1 MSAHLSQFEPAR
13 DVPDAAPIRRA
24 VIIAS
29 TQRSGSSL
37 LGHYLEKTGAFGVPL
52 EYFNQ
57 SNLAH
62 WRKRFEFA
70 NIEQFLDRIEP
81 LRTSPGG
88 IFSIKSHYFQLREV
102 GSISSLFAR
111 YGDCRFVRITRRNL
125 LQQAISRTVAQQTG
139 VWISG
144 QPETGQPRYDAS
156 LIAANLRAL
165 SRQHEQWSL
174 AFAITGTDFLPVEYE
189 DLVADPGTTIRR
201 IANFCDVPLSD
212 SAIPDAPPIKPQT
225 RSMSAEWAERYL
237 QERTEADEPILF
249 GRYPFG
255 DAARD
260 MARALRDRLSRPG
273 RAEQWPASPNLA
285 SDDES
290 D

>member
-13 DVPDAAPIRRA
+13 DVANAAPIRRA

-62 WRKRFEFA
+62 WRKRFDFA
-70 NIEQFLDRIEP
+70 DVEQFLDLVEP
-81 LRTSPGG
+81 LRTSAGG
-88 IFSIKSHYFQLREV
+88 VFSIKAHYFQLREV
-102 GSISSLFAR
+102 GSIDSLFAR

-125 LQQAISRTVAQQTG
+125 LRQAISRTVAQQTG

-144 QPETGQPRYDAS
+144 QPETGQPHYDAG

-174 AFAITGTDFLPVEYE
+174 GFATTGTDYMLVEYE
-189 DLVADPGTTIRR
+189 DLVADPAETIRR
-201 IANFCDVPLSD
+201 IASYCEVPMTD
-212 SAIPDAPPIKPQT
+212 MAMPDAPPIKPQT
-225 RSMSAEWAERYL
+225 RSLSSEWEDRFL
-237 QERTEADEPILF
+237 QEQNETDEPILD
-249 GRYPFG
+249 GRAAFG
-255 DAARD
+255 DAAWD
-260 MARALRDRLSRPG
+260 LARAVRDKFVRPG
-273 RAEQWPASPNLA
+273 RAARWRTSPNLA
-285 SDDES
+285 PSHECD
-290 D
+290 